1 MTVIGSSEEINRVLQ
16 SVNPGFPRQ
25 NLESIGS
32 GECYY
37 YLNGIDVKIELEDIA
52 NENGQHRRA

>member
-1 MTVIGSSEEINRVLQ
+1 MTVTGTSEEINNVIQ
-16 SVNPGFPRQ
+16 GISPGFPRQ

-37 YLNGIDVKIELEDIA
+37 YLNGVDVKIELEDIS
-52 NENGQHRRA
+52 NEKSQHQDG